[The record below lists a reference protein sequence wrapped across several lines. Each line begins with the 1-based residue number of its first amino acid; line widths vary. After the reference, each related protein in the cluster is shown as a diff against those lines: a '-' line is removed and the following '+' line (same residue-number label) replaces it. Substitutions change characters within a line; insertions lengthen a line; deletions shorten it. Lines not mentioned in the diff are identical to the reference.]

1 DFKFLASFGDPIND
15 LRKLPH
21 DMRFFGIAEVQA
33 IRRAYGSSPS
43 ARNVARSFGNRVHRA
58 EFGIEIAPT
67 PVAIECHR
75 EPALR
80 TPVFRIFDSNHT
92 TVADTRTFYRVCLDH
107 RIVLLIDP
115 ALGAD
120 ICTRKQLLEIAGQVK
135 LL

>member
-1 DFKFLASFGDPIND
+1 SRGFAEVRERGFASVFENADHSEHRRGINAFAQGLVVEADIATGNWDFKFLASFGDPIND

-80 TPVFRIFDSNHT
+80 TPVFRIFDS
-92 TVADTRTFYRVCLDH
+92 
-107 RIVLLIDP
+107 
-115 ALGAD
+115 
-120 ICTRKQLLEIAGQVK
+120 
-135 LL
+135 